1 MPWCPNCKY
10 EYKDGVTVCAD
21 CGAQLVESLK
31 EIEEAQAMK
40 EEEERQAH
48 LKAAEELA
56 IKMNEQGTPL
66 FDEETVKEPG
76 YKTAKDKAGDYR
88 SSGFALTGVGAVGII
103 VVILYVSGVFSLNI
117 NSNIRLI
124 SIITL
129 SVMFLFFIV
138 IGIKSFLDAKKCMTI
153 SEEEEETDEEVINW
167 FLFNYDAA
175 LIDESLDLNNE
186 ALEEEIKYFSRNEF
200 MKEKILGQ
208 YPDLDR
214 AYLDNLLE
222 TLYAK
227 IYEH

>member
-21 CGAQLVESLK
+21 CGAELVGTLK
-31 EIEEAQAMK
+31 EVEEAQALQ
-40 EEEERQAH
+40 EEALRLAQ

-56 IKMNEQGTPL
+56 AEMKEHGTPL
-66 FDEETVKEPG
+66 FDEEVSKDAG
-76 YKTAKDKAGDYR
+76 YKSAKDKAGDYR
-88 SSGFALTGVGAVGII
+88 SSGFALTGVGTVGII
-103 VVILYVSGVFSLNI
+103 IVILYVSGVFSLHI
-117 NSNIRLI
+117 SSNIRLI

-138 IGIKSFLDAKKCMTI
+138 IGIKSFLDAGKCLTI
-153 SEEEEETDEEVINW
+153 SEEEEEADEEIVNW
-167 FLFNYDAA
+167 FLHNYDASV
-175 LIDESLDLNNE
+175 IDGSLDLNDE
-186 ALEEEIKYFSRNEF
+186 ASEEEIKYFSRNEF
-200 MKEKILGQ
+200 MREKILGQ

-214 AYLDNLLE
+214 AYLENLLE